1 MIEKGWLRAG
11 PFLLERVGLRVR
23 LPLLGRVG
31 IVRGPFCWKG
41 LEIIPAP
48 FVRGIGNAFSS
59 VTVIAALWLRSC
71 VLACVCGMGKNAEMN
86 A

>member
-11 PFLLERVGLRVR
+11 PFLLERIGLRVR
-23 LPLLGRVG
+23 LLLLERVG
-31 IVRGPFCWKG
+31 IVRGSFCWKG
-41 LEIIPAP
+41 LEIISVP
-48 FVRGIGNAFSS
+48 FVRGIGNHGRFFIAVAAF
-59 VTVIAALWLRSC
+59 WLRSC